1 MRLGG
6 SLARRRGGK
15 SKGKSPKKAAAPKK
29 QLAKK
34 KDTSTKRSMPWLLVA
49 ALALFGW
56 GGGYIAATQWVFPA
70 PEPLGDLFEVPD
82 VRGMGLA
89 SARERFADAG
99 LQLGVIDSLLHP
111 SVPAALIVGQA
122 PLAVQIARPETEI
135 RVTISLG
142 PQLRSIP
149 DVTQLDEAGARI
161 VLESSGFRVLLDT
174 AQAEVP
180 RGRIIETIP
189 PADSILALPSDVRM
203 VVSTGPPLV
212 LMPLVLGLEEHEAV
226 QILDSLGL
234 VVAETA
240 EVFRF
245 GRDQGIV
252 VEQEPAVDTEL
263 ERGAEV
269 RLSVGRRA
277 RQREQ

>member
-1 MRLGG
+1 
-6 SLARRRGGK
+6 
-15 SKGKSPKKAAAPKK
+15 
-29 QLAKK
+29 
-34 KDTSTKRSMPWLLVA
+34 V
-49 ALALFGW
+49 
-56 GGGYIAATQWVFPA
+56 
-70 PEPLGDLFEVPD
+70 GDLFEIPD
-82 VRGMGLA
+82 VRGLGLA
-89 SARERFADAG
+89 SARERLADAG

-122 PLAVQIARPETEI
+122 PLAGQIARPETEI

-189 PADSILALPSDVRM
+189 PADSILALPADVRM

-226 QILDSLGL
+226 QMLDSLGL

-252 VEQEPAVDTEL
+252 VEQEPAADTEL

>member
-15 SKGKSPKKAAAPKK
+15 SKGKPPKKAG
-29 QLAKK
+29 KK
-34 KDTSTKRSMPWLLVA
+34 KGPSTKRSMPWLLVA

-56 GGGYIAATQWVFPA
+56 GGGYIVATQWVFPA
-70 PEPLGDLFEVPD
+70 PEPLGDLFEIPD
-82 VRGMGLA
+82 VRGLGLA
-89 SARERFADAG
+89 SARERLADAG

-122 PLAVQIARPETEI
+122 PLAGQIARPETEI

-189 PADSILALPSDVRM
+189 PADSILALPADVRM

-226 QILDSLGL
+226 QMLDSLGL

-252 VEQEPAVDTEL
+252 VEQEPAADTEL